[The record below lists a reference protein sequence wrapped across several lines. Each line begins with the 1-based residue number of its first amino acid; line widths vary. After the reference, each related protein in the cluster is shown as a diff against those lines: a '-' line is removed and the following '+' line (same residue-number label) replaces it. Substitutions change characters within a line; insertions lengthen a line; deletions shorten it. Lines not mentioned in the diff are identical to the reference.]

1 MRFFLTRR
9 WRRSD
14 PYWWHWLGRG
24 DGLLVLG
31 VDPGLALTG
40 WALVEADGGRLR
52 LSSAGYWRTAAGAE
66 PGARLLQLWDQMGEI
81 LVRTRPGAV
90 AMERLFFS
98 RNTSTAMAV
107 SQARGVLVCAV
118 AKAGLQL
125 AEYTPAEVKQA
136 VTGSGSADKRQ
147 IARMVRLIL
156 DEAGLAG
163 PDDLTDACAVGI
175 CHQHA
180 LGLQRAVAGAATGAR
195 G

>member
-1 MRFFLTRR
+1 
-9 WRRSD
+9 
-14 PYWWHWLGRG
+14 
-24 DGLLVLG
+24 LLVLG

-40 WALVEADGGRLR
+40 WALVEGDRGRLR
-52 LSSAGYWRTAAGAE
+52 LTEAGYWRTPAGAE
-66 PGARLLQLWDQMGEI
+66 QGARLVQLWDRMGE
-81 LVRTRPGAV
+81 LLAARSPTAV
-90 AMERLFFS
+90 SMERLFFS

-118 AKAGLQL
+118 AKAGVPL

-147 IARMVRLIL
+147 IARMVRMIL
-156 DEAGLAG
+156 GTAVPQG

-180 LGLQRAVAGAATGAR
+180 ASLRQAVAGARA
-195 G
+195 